1 MNAEE
6 IIAERKL
13 IFISPDGNESL
24 SSIQLGKPYSS
35 DEHGYCCDIEIPNIK
50 KRRFASGVDAIQAI
64 QLSIFMLASI
74 LDVMKKKVGKYC
86 GQIHDTRLQ
95 QEKYL
100 KLTNLQELNKRS
112 NVRYWPKADIC
123 I

>member
-50 KRRFASGVDAIQAI
+50 KRRFAPGVDAIQAI

-74 LDVMKKKVGKYC
+74 LDVMKNKGWK
-86 GQIHDTRLQ
+86 ILWPDTRHETTAREIYEVDQ
-95 QEKYL
+95 FARIE
-100 KLTNLQELNKRS
+100 
-112 NVRYWPKADIC
+112 
-123 I
+123 